1 APVITATAVS
11 PICAKARIVHAM
23 TLPNMS
29 TRAEVDASRIS
40 TIRDCFSST
49 TEDAIVFPNVMAA
62 MKNTSPSPRPLK
74 ERSEERRG
82 GEEGRDRR
90 ERCDQGQ
97 RRGKGSRIMR
107 RGE

>member
-1 APVITATAVS
+1 MAAPARTATAVS

-49 TEDAIVFPNVMAA
+49 TDEAIVFPNVIAA
-62 MKNTSPSPRPLK
+62 MKNTRPRPSPMK
-74 ERSEERRG
+74 
-82 GEEGRDRR
+82 
-90 ERCDQGQ
+90 
-97 RRGKGSRIMR
+97 
-107 RGE
+107 

>member
-1 APVITATAVS
+1 MTNPTMKSGTNQAIGSATLPRTRSFPLMAAPARTAIAVS

-49 TEDAIVFPNVMAA
+49 TDEAIVFPNVIAA
-62 MKNTSPSPRPLK
+62 MKNTRPRPSPMK
-74 ERSEERRG
+74 
-82 GEEGRDRR
+82 
-90 ERCDQGQ
+90 
-97 RRGKGSRIMR
+97 
-107 RGE
+107 